1 MAMTHTA
8 ASGWVATDS
17 KDHLDPLIAQGVYRM
32 KQQLTSQEN
41 SSEPSHF
48 VKRQSEDFDSKLEVA
63 EEAEH
68 HTSTVEVESSRVVKV
83 LEDDLKAVGTEAKT
97 LTANQQQL
105 VNSFL
110 KNKPSEEDLSKQSL
124 GLRDIWDLGGQEVYL
139 ATHSAL
145 MPDSKMFGLSMYM
158 IVMDISKSLSDRA
171 QSFLDGEVIDQT
183 NELGWI
189 CANGD
194 FPLYWFGSITVAH
207 EETTI
212 DNGYHWLGR
221 DEEVAPPPVFAI
233 GSHRD
238 VLDIDKER
246 FPDSASTEKWLS
258 EQGRLFEQLLS
269 DSDFMKHIVLPK
281 KRGVRE
287 ADKDFREMDHFV
299 KRIFLVDNSV
309 SGSGS
314 PCKGVNEIR
323 DRVDRMTT
331 TYWKGRK
338 KQPLFWVYLEILLF
352 RWSKVMKTV
361 VAKVDEVAELAQHPT
376 ICNISSRDEVKV
388 ALKYLANVGAILY
401 YPEVDDL
408 KDVVFTSPE
417 WVIKALSAFVTAA
430 NPGPLMEPK
439 WIILKRKGV
448 MSNDLMK
455 YRLKQM
461 RNALSSDLKV
471 TDQEQIEDEN
481 RLIVRLLELLD
492 VITPVEGLPQ
502 IEFYVPSML
511 TTSFL
516 YSPTHWE
523 NLSSSEPS
531 TYCGLPA
538 PLIVLPTKLKF
549 IPECLFFRLITRFLK
564 AYPSKPRLSRHQ
576 CIFLA
581 QDEFSTVEGTHNV
594 YYIISKRLLYM
605 YLVLFCYS

>member
-1 MAMTHTA
+1 MNRTHITVVGQDRAGKSCLVDSLLNRPFEREKASTEGAAVAMTHTA

-171 QSFLDGEVIDQT
+171 QAFLDGEVIDQT

-246 FPDSASTEKWLS
+246 FPDSASTEK
-258 EQGRLFEQLLS
+258 
-269 DSDFMKHIVLPK
+269 
-281 KRGVRE
+281 
-287 ADKDFREMDHFV
+287 
-299 KRIFLVDNSV
+299 
-309 SGSGS
+309 
-314 PCKGVNEIR
+314 
-323 DRVDRMTT
+323 
-331 TYWKGRK
+331 
-338 KQPLFWVYLEILLF
+338 
-352 RWSKVMKTV
+352 
-361 VAKVDEVAELAQHPT
+361 
-376 ICNISSRDEVKV
+376 
-388 ALKYLANVGAILY
+388 
-401 YPEVDDL
+401 
-408 KDVVFTSPE
+408 
-417 WVIKALSAFVTAA
+417 
-430 NPGPLMEPK
+430 
-439 WIILKRKGV
+439 
-448 MSNDLMK
+448 
-455 YRLKQM
+455 
-461 RNALSSDLKV
+461 
-471 TDQEQIEDEN
+471 
-481 RLIVRLLELLD
+481 
-492 VITPVEGLPQ
+492 
-502 IEFYVPSML
+502 
-511 TTSFL
+511 
-516 YSPTHWE
+516 
-523 NLSSSEPS
+523 
-531 TYCGLPA
+531 
-538 PLIVLPTKLKF
+538 
-549 IPECLFFRLITRFLK
+549 
-564 AYPSKPRLSRHQ
+564 
-576 CIFLA
+576 
-581 QDEFSTVEGTHNV
+581 
-594 YYIISKRLLYM
+594 
-605 YLVLFCYS
+605 